1 MNSTFGSESLSGV
14 SATGHFGTLLVKP
27 VNLVIDQCEIAFHI
41 EPLRLKFI
49 FLDSFLA
56 LTNIGLASRHSL
68 NFPPDPP
75 QALDLGRL
83 TKHISVTSLSLM
95 NDLSDVHGLV
105 LSSPHHPQSSSEQG
119 NVGNTSTTLLKLCC
133 IKTKVRK

>member
-1 MNSTFGSESLSGV
+1 MALYVCLSSKNSTFRGESLPGV
-14 SATGHFGTLLVKP
+14 SATGHCGTLLIEP

-41 EPLRLKFI
+41 EPLMLKLK

-75 QALDLGRL
+75 QAPGLGRL
-83 TKHISVTSLSLM
+83 TKHISYLIISV
-95 NDLSDVHGLV
+95 
-105 LSSPHHPQSSSEQG
+105 E
-119 NVGNTSTTLLKLCC
+119 
-133 IKTKVRK
+133 